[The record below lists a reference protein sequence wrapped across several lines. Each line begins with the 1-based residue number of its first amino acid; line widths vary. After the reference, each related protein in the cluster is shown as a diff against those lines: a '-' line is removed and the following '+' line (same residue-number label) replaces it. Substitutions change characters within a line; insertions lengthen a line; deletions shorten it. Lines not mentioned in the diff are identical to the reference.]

1 MIHSRQVPRYKNGFT
16 LIELLM
22 ALVVTGIVLAA
33 VATLAFAMGTADDT
47 SSNTSQKQAQVR
59 YATVR
64 ISELIRHSKLICC
77 STSEDLAIWRA
88 DDNSDGQV
96 SIDELVYIER
106 GPDRDRLRLCDFS
119 SSDGSPIS
127 LGSIQALSTDWWSPY
142 SSGINYTALIPE
154 CSSVEFVFDVLPP
167 QSRFVSI
174 SFALLENDVSHQY
187 QISAGLRGW
196 AGNLLNQSGD
206 SLVSDDD

>member
-1 MIHSRQVPRYKNGFT
+1 MRYEKCSTRYKNGFT
-16 LIELLM
+16 LVELLV
-22 ALVVTGIVLAA
+22 ALVVTSIVLAA

-47 SSNTSQKQAQVR
+47 SSNTSRRQAQVR

-64 ISELIRHSKLICC
+64 ISELIRHSELICC

-88 DDNSDGQV
+88 DDNGDGQI

-106 GPDRDRLRLCDFS
+106 GPNRDRLLLCDFS
-119 SSDGSPIS
+119 SSDGSGIN
-127 LGSIQALSTDWWSPY
+127 LGSIQALSTNWWSPY

-154 CSSVEFVFDVLPP
+154 CSNVEFVFDVLPP
-167 QSRFVSI
+167 QSRFVSL
-174 SFALLENDVSHQY
+174 SFAVSENDVFHQY

-206 SLVSDDD
+206 SLVTDDD